1 VSTVPCG
8 VLRSRIRYDPWTVR
22 SIAALVALALL
33 QAPLALPPTRDQLF
47 ALFGSYLDSLRVQAG
62 IPGLAAAVIDGDGI
76 VWEQAFG
83 QQDVARSLATRTDT
97 PFHLDGLTQVVTASL
112 VLRCVQDGR
121 LTLDTP
127 IGSFNPG
134 SADAQA
140 TVGQILTHTSG
151 TASDPVFSYRPD
163 RFDALASVVSTCT
176 GSSFRLAV
184 ARTLERLAMTDSMP
198 GPDAAN
204 DSSLAGDA
212 GRFRNIIDRM
222 AIPYSVDA
230 QGRAAPSRYP
240 AATLTPSAGLVSTV
254 LDFAKFD
261 LALRK
266 GNLLSADTVAAAWRP
281 PVSSNGRP
289 LPHGMGWFVQTYE
302 GEPVVWQFGS
312 GAGASSSLVMTLPAR
327 GITLVMLAN
336 SDGLAKPATL
346 ASGDIT
352 ASPFAR
358 LFFQVLIK

>member
-1 VSTVPCG
+1 
-8 VLRSRIRYDPWTVR
+8 VR

-47 ALFGSYLDSLRVQAG
+47 ALFGSYLESLRVQAG
-62 IPGLAAAVIDGDGI
+62 IPGLVAAVIDNDGI

-83 QQDVARSLATRTDT
+83 QQDLARSLATRTDT
-97 PFHLDGLTQVVTASL
+97 PFHLDGLTQIITATL
-112 VLRCVQDGR
+112 VLRCVQDGQVK
-121 LTLDTP
+121 LDTP
-127 IGSFNPG
+127 IKSFNPN
-134 SADAQA
+134 SPDAEA

-151 TASDPVFSYRPD
+151 SPTEPVFTYRPD
-163 RFDALASVVSTCT
+163 RFEALTSVVSTCT

-198 GPDAAN
+198 GPDAVTDPTLPAEV
-204 DSSLAGDA
+204 A
-212 GRFRNIIDRM
+212 RFRNIIERM
-222 AIPYSVDA
+222 AIPYAVDA
-230 QGRAAPSRYP
+230 QGRAVPSRYP
-240 AATLTPSAGLVSTV
+240 ATTLTASGGLVSTV

-266 GNLLSADTVAAAWRP
+266 GVLLSADTVAAAWRP
-281 PVSSNGRP
+281 PAAG
-289 LPHGMGWFVQTYE
+289 LPHGMGWFVQNYG
-302 GEPVVWQFGS
+302 GEPVVWQFGAGS
-312 GAGASSSLVMTLPAR
+312 GASSSLVMTLPAR
-327 GITLVMLAN
+327 GITLIMLAN